1 MLKTLVGHS
10 GEVNAVAFRRDST
23 TLASAGADSAV
34 RLWDVASGQQI
45 GVLTGHQAAVRA
57 VVFSRNG
64 KLLASA
70 GEDARIL
77 VWDVATGKL
86 LNTLQTNNGAINA
99 LLFLPSGRLLSAD
112 ESGQIS
118 EWDVGTFRK
127 LKSVKPS
134 RQPRVQAKALSSL
147 QDGVPALGAFAYDES
162 RDGGSTDAGQHNHG
176 VAADIVGRL
185 LDWLIP
191 AASAATLPD
200 PNLGPGGPILV
211 VTSSS
216 LDGKYGKYYAEI
228 LRTEGLNEFSVM
240 DIGSITAVTLSAYD
254 VVILAPATLSADQVT
269 MFGDWVNAGGNLIAM
284 RPAPQLASLLGLTAA
299 GSTLSDRYLLVDT
312 SKAPGA
318 GIVGQSIQFH
328 GTADL
333 YTLNG
338 ASSVATLYAD
348 ATTVTPN
355 PAVTVRSV
363 GGTGGQAAAF
373 AYDLATSIVEMRQG
387 NPAWATEE
395 RDGSAPIRSD
405 DKFYG
410 DAATDPQPDW
420 VDLAKVAI
428 PQADEQQRLLA
439 NLILYMNLDK
449 KPLPRFWYFPNGK
462 KAVVIMTGDDHGN
475 GGTAGRFDQ
484 YLAASPSGCT
494 VANWECVRATS
505 YIYVE
510 LPYLSDTE
518 AKSYTDQGFEVGLHL
533 NTNCADY
540 DATSLNAFYSD
551 QVSGFT
557 SAYLSIPAP
566 ITQRHHC
573 IAWSDWITGAK
584 TQFNYGMRLD
594 TSYYFWPPGWV
605 QDRPGVFTG
614 SAMPMR
620 FADLDGTIIDVYN
633 TTTQMTDES
642 GQTYPNTSDVLLSA
656 ALGPQG
662 YYGAYTVNAHTDLA
676 SNPVSDAVVAS
687 ALGRGVPIVS
697 SRQMMDWLD
706 FRNSSSF
713 QGLGWSGNSLSFN
726 VAPGIATQDIPA
738 AGLQVLL
745 PVNSTAG
752 LLADI
757 TRDGA
762 SIPYANETVKG
773 VAYAAFP
780 GAAGAYVATY
790 GVDTTPPT
798 MTATS
803 PANGATGVF
812 AGTTVTA
819 TFSEAVDATTVS
831 SATVTLQ
838 GPSGAVGAAVSYNAA
853 TSTATL
859 TPSATLA
866 ASTTYTATVTGG
878 TTGVKDLA
886 GNALAADVAWTFTT
900 AATPVGCTGGSSLWA
915 DTVTPALAAISD
927 GQAIEVGVKFRS
939 NVNGYI
945 CGIRFYKGS
954 ANTGAHVGT
963 LWDSTGQALASA
975 TFTNETAS
983 GWQQVS
989 FAAPV
994 AISANTVY
1002 VASYH
1007 SSGYFAYNS
1016 GYFTSA
1022 GVDSGPLH
1030 ALSVA
1035 ESGGNG
1041 VYQYAAASAFPT
1053 GTYQGGN
1060 YWVDVVFTTSASP
1073 DTTAPTVTMTAPGAG
1088 ATVSGTAVTVSANAS
1103 DNVGVTSVQFLLDGV
1118 ALGSADTSAPY
1129 SITWNSTTAAN
1140 GAHTL
1145 SARASDAAGN
1155 TTTAT
1160 GVAVTVSNV
1169 VDTTPPT
1176 VTAQT
1181 PAAGATGVATGT
1193 TVTATF
1199 SEAVDA
1205 TTVSSATVTLQGPS
1219 GAVGAAVSYN
1229 AATRTATLTPS
1240 ATLAASTTYTATVTG
1255 GATGVKDLAGN
1266 ALAADVAWTF
1276 TTAATPVGCTGGSSL
1291 WADTVT
1297 PALAAISD
1305 GQAIEVG
1312 VKFRS
1317 NVNGYICGIRFY
1329 KGSANTGAHVGTL
1342 WDSTGRALA
1351 SATFTNETASGWQ
1364 QVSFAAPVAIS
1375 ANAVYVASY
1384 HSSGYFAY
1392 NSGYFTSAG
1401 VDSGPLHALSVAESG
1416 GNGVYQYAATS
1427 AFPTGTYQG
1436 ANYWVDVVF
1445 TTSVGADT
1453 TAPTVTMTAPGA
1465 GATVSGT
1472 AVTVSAN
1479 ASDNVGVTSVQF
1491 LLDGVALGS
1500 ADTSAPYSITW
1511 NSTTAANGAHTLSA
1525 RASDA
1530 AGNTTTAT
1538 GVAVTVS
1545 NVADTTP
1552 PTVTAQTPAAG
1563 AAGVATGTTV
1573 TATFSEA
1580 VDATTV
1586 SSATVTLQGPSGAV
1600 GAAVS
1605 YNAATST
1612 ATLTPSATLAASTT
1626 YTATVKGGAT
1636 GVKDLAG
1643 NALAA
1648 DVAWTFTTAATPVGC
1663 TGGSS
1668 LWADTVTPALA
1679 AISDGQAIEVGVK
1692 FRSNVNGYICGIR
1705 FYKGSA
1711 NTGAHV
1717 GTLWDST
1724 GQALASATFTNE
1736 TASGWQQVSFAA
1748 PVAISANAV
1757 YVASY
1762 HSSGY
1767 FAYNSGYFTSAG
1779 VDSGPLHALS
1789 VAESGGNGV
1798 YQYAATSAF
1807 PTGTYQGANY
1817 WVDVVFTTSVGADTT
1832 APTVSSTSPANGAT
1846 GVGVSAPVTVRFSEM
1861 VDPTTV
1867 SSATVTLQGPGG
1879 AVAATVSYASA
1890 TSTASL
1896 TPSAQLA
1903 LNTTYTATVKGGAS
1917 GVKDLAGNALGAD
1930 VTWSFTTV
1938 VTDPCAT
1945 GNPIVQENCKPGNPP
1960 SEWDVSGVGDTS
1972 IQGFATDISVD
1983 RGETVDFKIQTNATS
1998 YSLDIYRMGYYGGL
2012 GARKVATVQPSATL
2026 PQNQPACLTNAATK
2040 LVDCGNWAVSGIVGG
2055 TLERDVGN
2063 LLREAHASG
2072 YRWGE
2077 PHRLHRPR

>member
-1 MLKTLVGHS
+1 MASATDDAVTLWDLTDGTEQTVLQAGAGRSVTSLAFSPCGDRLAAIADDAEIIVWKLQAESVSAVLSRRNEAVTDIAFSADGRYLASIGRGAQITLWELAAGPTYRVFTSPTGAAMTGLAFSPVGSTLAGADEHARITLWDADSGEWTELIAHVDLIKRLRFSPNGNKLASEGLDARLLVWDVASGQDQAALPARSDALVTGLAFSPDGTTLASIGDNSEVLLWSPSSGALTQVLAGHLTPVSALAFGSSGQTLASVSTDGQVIVWDLPAGTERFTSDLPGYPPVASGQPSGAPPLTGGQNDAPQTTVSARSGPAGDARASVSRTQVQGPTSKAAPPGKTARHSRRGWKGITSLTLSPTGARVASSHFGGAVRMWNDGLRELSADAGPDDAPATGVAFTADGKRLVSVSRDSEVRWWDAATGQLRQRSFGHEHPIRTTAASPVGDVVASAGEETRIMVWDAKTGKLTRILNRHSDFVNGLSFSSDGKLLASGGADARVLVWDPATGGVLKTLVGHS

-318 GIVGQSIQFH
+318 GIVGQSMQFH

-819 TFSEAVDATTVS
+819 TFSEAVDAATVS

-853 TSTATL
+853 TS
-859 TPSATLA
+859 
-866 ASTTYTATVTGG
+866 
-878 TTGVKDLA
+878 
-886 GNALAADVAWTFTT
+886 
-900 AATPVGCTGGSSLWA
+900 
-915 DTVTPALAAISD
+915 
-927 GQAIEVGVKFRS
+927 
-939 NVNGYI
+939 
-945 CGIRFYKGS
+945 
-954 ANTGAHVGT
+954 
-963 LWDSTGQALASA
+963 
-975 TFTNETAS
+975 
-983 GWQQVS
+983 
-989 FAAPV
+989 
-994 AISANTVY
+994 
-1002 VASYH
+1002 
-1007 SSGYFAYNS
+1007 
-1016 GYFTSA
+1016 
-1022 GVDSGPLH
+1022 
-1030 ALSVA
+1030 
-1035 ESGGNG
+1035 
-1041 VYQYAAASAFPT
+1041 
-1053 GTYQGGN
+1053 
-1060 YWVDVVFTTSASP
+1060 
-1073 DTTAPTVTMTAPGAG
+1073 
-1088 ATVSGTAVTVSANAS
+1088 
-1103 DNVGVTSVQFLLDGV
+1103 
-1118 ALGSADTSAPY
+1118 
-1129 SITWNSTTAAN
+1129 
-1140 GAHTL
+1140 
-1145 SARASDAAGN
+1145 
-1155 TTTAT
+1155 
-1160 GVAVTVSNV
+1160 
-1169 VDTTPPT
+1169 
-1176 VTAQT
+1176 
-1181 PAAGATGVATGT
+1181 
-1193 TVTATF
+1193 
-1199 SEAVDA
+1199 
-1205 TTVSSATVTLQGPS
+1205 
-1219 GAVGAAVSYN
+1219 
-1229 AATRTATLTPS
+1229 
-1240 ATLAASTTYTATVTG
+1240 
-1255 GATGVKDLAGN
+1255 
-1266 ALAADVAWTF
+1266 
-1276 TTAATPVGCTGGSSL
+1276 
-1291 WADTVT
+1291 
-1297 PALAAISD
+1297 
-1305 GQAIEVG
+1305 
-1312 VKFRS
+1312 
-1317 NVNGYICGIRFY
+1317 
-1329 KGSANTGAHVGTL
+1329 
-1342 WDSTGRALA
+1342 
-1351 SATFTNETASGWQ
+1351 
-1364 QVSFAAPVAIS
+1364 
-1375 ANAVYVASY
+1375 
-1384 HSSGYFAY
+1384 
-1392 NSGYFTSAG
+1392 
-1401 VDSGPLHALSVAESG
+1401 
-1416 GNGVYQYAATS
+1416 
-1427 AFPTGTYQG
+1427 
-1436 ANYWVDVVF
+1436 
-1445 TTSVGADT
+1445 
-1453 TAPTVTMTAPGA
+1453 
-1465 GATVSGT
+1465 
-1472 AVTVSAN
+1472 
-1479 ASDNVGVTSVQF
+1479 
-1491 LLDGVALGS
+1491 
-1500 ADTSAPYSITW
+1500 
-1511 NSTTAANGAHTLSA
+1511 
-1525 RASDA
+1525 
-1530 AGNTTTAT
+1530 
-1538 GVAVTVS
+1538 
-1545 NVADTTP
+1545 
-1552 PTVTAQTPAAG
+1552 
-1563 AAGVATGTTV
+1563 
-1573 TATFSEA
+1573 
-1580 VDATTV
+1580 
-1586 SSATVTLQGPSGAV
+1586 
-1600 GAAVS
+1600 
-1605 YNAATST
+1605 
-1612 ATLTPSATLAASTT
+1612 
-1626 YTATVKGGAT
+1626 
-1636 GVKDLAG
+1636 
-1643 NALAA
+1643 
-1648 DVAWTFTTAATPVGC
+1648 
-1663 TGGSS
+1663 
-1668 LWADTVTPALA
+1668 
-1679 AISDGQAIEVGVK
+1679 
-1692 FRSNVNGYICGIR
+1692 
-1705 FYKGSA
+1705 
-1711 NTGAHV
+1711 
-1717 GTLWDST
+1717 
-1724 GQALASATFTNE
+1724 
-1736 TASGWQQVSFAA
+1736 
-1748 PVAISANAV
+1748 
-1757 YVASY
+1757 
-1762 HSSGY
+1762 
-1767 FAYNSGYFTSAG
+1767 
-1779 VDSGPLHALS
+1779 
-1789 VAESGGNGV
+1789 
-1798 YQYAATSAF
+1798 
-1807 PTGTYQGANY
+1807 
-1817 WVDVVFTTSVGADTT
+1817 
-1832 APTVSSTSPANGAT
+1832 
-1846 GVGVSAPVTVRFSEM
+1846 
-1861 VDPTTV
+1861 
-1867 SSATVTLQGPGG
+1867 
-1879 AVAATVSYASA
+1879 
-1890 TSTASL
+1890 
-1896 TPSAQLA
+1896 
-1903 LNTTYTATVKGGAS
+1903 
-1917 GVKDLAGNALGAD
+1917 
-1930 VTWSFTTV
+1930 
-1938 VTDPCAT
+1938 
-1945 GNPIVQENCKPGNPP
+1945 
-1960 SEWDVSGVGDTS
+1960 
-1972 IQGFATDISVD
+1972 
-1983 RGETVDFKIQTNATS
+1983 
-1998 YSLDIYRMGYYGGL
+1998 
-2012 GARKVATVQPSATL
+2012 
-2026 PQNQPACLTNAATK
+2026 
-2040 LVDCGNWAVSGIVGG
+2040 
-2055 TLERDVGN
+2055 
-2063 LLREAHASG
+2063 
-2072 YRWGE
+2072 
-2077 PHRLHRPR
+2077 